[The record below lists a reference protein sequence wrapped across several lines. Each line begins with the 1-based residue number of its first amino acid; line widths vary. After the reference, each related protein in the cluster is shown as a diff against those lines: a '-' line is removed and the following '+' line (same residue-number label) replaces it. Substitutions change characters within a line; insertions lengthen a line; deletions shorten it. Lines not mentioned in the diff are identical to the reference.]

1 MFSSLHKALNVLEAF
16 TLGAPEWG
24 VTELA
29 AKLGIPEST
38 VHRTVVTL
46 EGRGYARQHHQTGK
60 CRLGVKLWELGS
72 VVINSLGL
80 RGAARLKDI
89 PVELTMVGG
98 RVVHQRNGAKA
109 G

>member
-1 MFSSLHKALNVLEAF
+1 M
-16 TLGAPEWG
+16 
-24 VTELA
+24 
-29 AKLGIPEST
+29 
-38 VHRTVVTL
+38 
-46 EGRGYARQHHQTGK
+46 
-60 CRLGVKLWELGS
+60 KLWELGS

-98 RVVHQRNGAKA
+98 RVVHERNGAKA